1 MLALLDRRNTWARMV
16 QSDPYTEDSTR
27 LLTDETE
34 AWAIHLD
41 EQRRDRLEWTDDDE
55 QRQRLDPT
63 TNDDTTTTTT
73 TQHSHVTVIK
83 PLVGLPLSNKFHLAT
98 YETESIKILKSI

>member
-63 TNDDTTTTTT
+63 TNDDTTTTATMTMTATT
-73 TQHSHVTVIK
+73 TTTT
-83 PLVGLPLSNKFHLAT
+83 AT
-98 YETESIKILKSI
+98 TTPPPTQSRDS